1 MICFIEEPVTN
12 IMAAAEFIERP
23 SGVDLEGASNVVVLA
38 ESLDDAARE
47 VRGRRMADSAPIG
60 EGF

>member
-1 MICFIEEPVTN
+1 MN

-23 SGVDLEGASNVVVLA
+23 SGVDLEGASNVLVLT
-38 ESLDDAARE
+38 ESLDDAACE
-47 VRGRRMADSAPIG
+47 VRGRRVADPAPEG